1 MNNGIAD
8 RSELSE
14 ELANFCPQ
22 YPIYQVKMM
31 DDSLT
36 VTRVETEGESRTEKF
51 EMRIPKKNRRLNC
64 VRAFLM
70 TFISIWREPK
80 PSCSL
85 KELKNEKY
93 LDIWWILKVIEISK
107 MSRCRKFL
115 QEINRGIS
123 LNILLLFC
131 KLQIAVAHLMQLCLL
146 FLQQERNMAVV
157 DMRDHFRQFTL
168 VICAQVEKAPLPTG
182 ITVGVPKEE
191 DTGKSKKR

>member
-1 MNNGIAD
+1 
-8 RSELSE
+8 
-14 ELANFCPQ
+14 
-22 YPIYQVKMM
+22 
-31 DDSLT
+31 
-36 VTRVETEGESRTEKF
+36 
-51 EMRIPKKNRRLNC
+51 
-64 VRAFLM
+64 
-70 TFISIWREPK
+70 
-80 PSCSL
+80 
-85 KELKNEKY
+85 
-93 LDIWWILKVIEISK
+93 

-131 KLQIAVAHLMQLCLL
+131 KLQIAVAHLMQLCLF